1 VEHSKRSAE
10 RPQNGRAPLRETRA
24 TPGQSDGFILLTL
37 QEHRQQSAL
46 REGGSHFSHGIL
58 FLFGDCNARV
68 MIGSPQLFRLLRWT
82 FHRAV
87 RTKNAAIAQLRLQH
101 GFAVRALVKELASI
115 SRHYFFFGKTA
126 LRTGDDGLG

>member
-1 VEHSKRSAE
+1 VEHSKRLAE
-10 RPQNGRAPLRETRA
+10 RPQNGRAPLPETRA

-68 MIGSPQLFRLLRWT
+68 MIGSPQLFRSSCWVAPRQLLFTNHVMLESTCPSRSAET
-82 FHRAV
+82 IKTSIIECCA
-87 RTKNAAIAQLRLQH
+87 RL
-101 GFAVRALVKELASI
+101 ALVE
-115 SRHYFFFGKTA
+115 RPV
-126 LRTGDDGLG
+126 